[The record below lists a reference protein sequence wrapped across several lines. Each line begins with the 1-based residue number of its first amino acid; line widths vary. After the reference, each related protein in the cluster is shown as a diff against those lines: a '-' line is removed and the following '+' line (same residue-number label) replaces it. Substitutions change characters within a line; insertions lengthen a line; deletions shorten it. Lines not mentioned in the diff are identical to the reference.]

1 MKLPRPPQIDDYID
15 EDPLRFL
22 GAIKEFLARSR
33 FWVGFGQFGMI
44 AVMFYYTSD
53 LVQGYFPTIWAWVVF
68 LMFGGACAML
78 FEYSIVLP
86 SQITFNAGQTSKEN
100 RNPTFREIMNLHRR
114 LDDLAADIEA
124 ADDGTQPRA
133 DGGAVRPGCQRCD
146 AAGVPGVHKN
156 RPVWKCP
163 SCENV
168 LLREVDA

>member
-1 MKLPRPPQIDDYID
+1 MKLPRPPQIDDYIE
-15 EDPLRFL
+15 EDYLRFL

-53 LVQGYFPTIWAWVVF
+53 LVQSYFPTIWTWVIF

-114 LDDLAADIEA
+114 VEDLADEL
-124 ADDGTQPRA
+124 ADDPGARA
-133 DGGAVRPGCQRCD
+133 DGGAIRPGCQRCE
-146 AAGVPGVHKN
+146 APGVPGVHRN

-163 SCENV
+163 DCENV
-168 LLREVDA
+168 LLREVDVT